1 MDDILI
7 ECSPGI
13 SGDMLLGAFYDLG
26 VPKKVIEQPLIDLGL
41 KNLYQLDFKES
52 KSCSIRGIKA
62 KVENIDSGPSKR
74 TWRSIKELILNGHLE
89 DKLKKIIYEVFESL
103 AIAEG
108 KVHGIKSEDVHF
120 HEIGAIDSLVDIIGV
135 CAAFNYLN
143 PKWVYCNEPTLG
155 KGFVQTEHGKL
166 SVPAP
171 AVIELVRQKNIKVL
185 SNCGSSIEG
194 ELSTPTGIALLAN
207 LVDYLEPP
215 SKYSINSYG
224 VGIGNLN
231 FPFPNLVRVYKIA
244 SFNNSSDNDNEQIS
258 PKCEEI
264 IIQEAWIDDQT
275 AEDISNF
282 VEKLRIEGAYDVS
295 YQAINMKK
303 NRIGFSI
310 QAILPIEKKEFFRRL
325 WFDYS
330 NTIGVRER
338 TQSRWI
344 LLRRRGEC
352 STIFGNIKVKQTL
365 KPDGSIIMKPEND
378 EVLRLNLE
386 HKISTYEIRKIIK
399 ESSNKFKAFEN
410 WK

>member
-1 MDDILI
+1 MEDVLI
-7 ECSPGI
+7 ECSPGV

-41 KNLYQLDFKES
+41 KDLYHLEFEES

-62 KVENIDSGPSKR
+62 KVENIDCSPIKR
-74 TWRSIKELILNGHLE
+74 TWRSIKELISNGNLE
-89 DKLKKIIYEVFESL
+89 DKLKQIIYEVFESL
-103 AIAEG
+103 ASAEG
-108 KVHGIKSEDVHF
+108 KVHGIISEDVHF

-135 CAAFNYLN
+135 CAALNYLN
-143 PKWVYCNEPTLG
+143 PKKVYCNEPMLG

-166 SVPAP
+166 SVPSP
-171 AVIELVRQKNIKVL
+171 AVIELIRQRNIKVL
-185 SNCGSSIEG
+185 SSFDSIEG
-194 ELSTPTGIALLAN
+194 ELSTPTGIALISN
-207 LVDYLEPP
+207 LVDYMQPP

-224 VGIGNLN
+224 VGIGNLK
-231 FPFPNLVRVYKIA
+231 FPFPNLVRVYKISSFEDS
-244 SFNNSSDNDNEQIS
+244 SFNQQIN

-264 IIQEAWIDDQT
+264 SIQEAWIDDQT
-275 AEDISNF
+275 PEDISNF

-310 QAILPIEKKEFFRRL
+310 QAILPTEKKEYFRRL
-325 WFDYS
+325 WFEYS

-352 STIFGNIKVKQTL
+352 STTLGNIKVKQTL
-365 KPDGSIIMKPEND
+365 KPDGSVTMKPEND
-378 EVLRLNLE
+378 EVLRLKLE

-399 ESSNKFKAFEN
+399 ESSKKFKAFEN

>member
-1 MDDILI
+1 MEDILI

-41 KNLYQLDFKES
+41 KDLYHLDFKES
-52 KSCSIRGIKA
+52 KSCSIRGIKV
-62 KVENIDSGPSKR
+62 KVESIDCSPIKR
-74 TWRSIKELILNGHLE
+74 TWRSIKELISNGHLE
-89 DKLKKIIYEVFESL
+89 DKLKQIIYEVFESL
-103 AIAEG
+103 ASAEG
-108 KVHGIKSEDVHF
+108 KVHGIKSGDVHF

-135 CAAFNYLN
+135 CAALNYLN
-143 PKWVYCNEPTLG
+143 PKKVYCNEPMLG

-166 SVPAP
+166 SLPSP
-171 AVIELVRQKNIKVL
+171 AVIELIRQKNMKVL
-185 SNCGSSIEG
+185 SSFDSIQG
-194 ELSTPTGIALLAN
+194 ELSTPTGIALLSN
-207 LVDYLEPP
+207 FVDCLKPP
-215 SKYSINSYG
+215 LKYSIISYG
-224 VGIGNLN
+224 VGIGNLK
-231 FPFPNLVRVYKIA
+231 FPFPNLVRVYKISSFEDS
-244 SFNNSSDNDNEQIS
+244 SFNQQIN

-264 IIQEAWIDDQT
+264 SVQEAWIDDQT
-275 AEDISNF
+275 PEDISNF
-282 VEKLRIEGAYDVS
+282 VKKLRIEGAYDVS

-310 QAILPIEKKEFFRRL
+310 QVILPIEKKEYFRRL

-352 STIFGNIKVKQTL
+352 STTFGNIKVKQTL
-365 KPDGSIIMKPEND
+365 KPDGSITMKPEND
-378 EVLRLNLE
+378 EVLRLKLE
-386 HKISTYEIRKIIK
+386 HKISTDEIRQIIK
-399 ESSNKFKAFEN
+399 ESSKKFKAFEN

>member
-1 MDDILI
+1 MDDVLI

-41 KNLYQLDFKES
+41 KDLYQLDFRES

-62 KVENIDSGPSKR
+62 KVENIDCSPIKR

-108 KVHGIKSEDVHF
+108 KVHGIKSDEVHF

-143 PKWVYCNEPTLG
+143 PRRVYCNEPMLG

-166 SVPAP
+166 SVPPP
-171 AVIELVRQKNIKVL
+171 AVIELIRQKHIKVL
-185 SNCGSSIEG
+185 SSHNSIDG

-207 LVDYLEPP
+207 FVDYPEPP
-215 SKYSINSYG
+215 SKYSIQSYG
-224 VGIGNLN
+224 VGIGNLK
-231 FPFPNLVRVYKIA
+231 FTFPNLVRVYKIT
-244 SFNNSSDNDNEQIS
+244 SFEDFSLNDNEQIS

-264 IIQEAWIDDQT
+264 SIQEAWIDDQT
-275 AEDISNF
+275 PEDISNF

-310 QAILPIEKKEFFRRL
+310 QVILPIEKKEFFRRL

-330 NTIGVRER
+330 NTIGIRER
-338 TQSRWI
+338 NQSRWI

-352 STIFGNIKVKQTL
+352 STTFGNIKVKQTL

-378 EVLRLNLE
+378 EVLRLQLK
-386 HKISTYEIRKIIK
+386 HKISTYEIRKIIR
-399 ESSNKFKAFEN
+399 ESSKKFKAFEN

>member
-1 MDDILI
+1 MEDVLI

-41 KNLYQLDFKES
+41 SDLYQIDFKES
-52 KSCSIRGIKA
+52 KSCSIRGIEA
-62 KVENIDSGPSKR
+62 KVKNIDSSPIKK

-89 DKLKKIIYEVFESL
+89 DKLKKIIYEVIESL

-135 CAAFNYLN
+135 CAALNYLN
-143 PKWVYCNEPTLG
+143 PKRVYCNEPTLG

-171 AVIELVRQKNIKVL
+171 AVIELVRQNNINVL
-185 SNCGSSIEG
+185 SDWNSIEG

-224 VGIGNLN
+224 VGIGSLH
-231 FPFPNLVRVYKIA
+231 FPFPNLVRVYKIT
-244 SFNNSSDNDNEQIS
+244 SFNNSSINDIEQIS
-258 PKCEEI
+258 PKREEI

-275 AEDISNF
+275 PEDISNF

-303 NRIGFSI
+303 DRIGFSI
-310 QAILPIEKKEFFRRL
+310 QAILPIEMQEFFRKL
-325 WFDYS
+325 
-330 NTIGVRER
+330 
-338 TQSRWI
+338 
-344 LLRRRGEC
+344 
-352 STIFGNIKVKQTL
+352 
-365 KPDGSIIMKPEND
+365 
-378 EVLRLNLE
+378 
-386 HKISTYEIRKIIK
+386 
-399 ESSNKFKAFEN
+399 
-410 WK
+410 

>member
-1 MDDILI
+1 MEDVLI

-26 VPKKVIEQPLIDLGL
+26 VPKKVIEEPLIQLGL
-41 KNLYQLDFKES
+41 ENLYTLEFKET
-52 KSCSIRGIKA
+52 KSCSIRGVKT
-62 KVENIDSGPSKR
+62 KVENIDCRPIPR
-74 TWRSIKELILNGHLE
+74 DWRSIKKLILNGRLE
-89 DKLKKIIYEVFESL
+89 KKLQQIIYEVFESL
-103 AIAEG
+103 AIAEA

-120 HEIGAIDSLVDIIGV
+120 HEVGAIDSLVDIIGV
-135 CAAFNYLN
+135 CAALNYLN
-143 PKWVYCNEPTLG
+143 PKRIYCNEPMLG
-155 KGFVQTEHGKL
+155 KGFVETEHGKL
-166 SVPAP
+166 SVPTP
-171 AVIELVRQKNIKVL
+171 AVIELIRKKNIKVL
-185 SNCGSSIEG
+185 SSFDSIEG
-194 ELSTPTGIALLAN
+194 ELSTPTGIALISN

-224 VGIGNLN
+224 VGIGNLKL
-231 FPFPNLVRVYKIA
+231 PFPNLVRVYKIT
-244 SFNNSSDNDNEQIS
+244 SFEVSSVDQQIN

-264 IIQEAWIDDQT
+264 LIQEAWIDDQT
-275 AEDISNF
+275 PEDVSNF

-295 YQAINMKK
+295 YQTINMKK

-310 QAILPIEKKEFFRRL
+310 QAILPIDKKENFRQL

-338 TQSRWI
+338 IQSRWI

-352 STIFGNIKVKQTL
+352 ATTFGNIKVKQTL
-365 KPDGSIIMKPEND
+365 KPDGSITMKPEND
-378 EVLRLNLE
+378 EVFRLKLDY
-386 HKISTYEIRKIIK
+386 KKSTEEIRKIIQ

>member
-1 MDDILI
+1 MEDILI

-41 KNLYQLDFKES
+41 KDQYSLDFKES

-62 KVENIDSGPSKR
+62 KVENIECGPIKR
-74 TWRSIKELILNGHLE
+74 NWSSIKQLILNGDLE
-89 DKLKKIIYEVFESL
+89 DKLQQIIYEVFNSL

-135 CAAFNYLN
+135 CAALNYLN
-143 PKWVYCNEPTLG
+143 PKKVYCNEPMLG
-155 KGFVQTEHGKL
+155 KGFVKTQHGKL
-166 SVPAP
+166 SVPPP
-171 AVIELVRQKNIKVL
+171 AVIELIRTKNIKVI
-185 SNCGSSIEG
+185 SCFDSIEG
-194 ELSTPTGIALLAN
+194 ELSTPTGIALLSN
-207 LVDYLEPP
+207 FIDYQHPP
-215 SKYSINSYG
+215 SKYSIKSYG
-224 VGIGNLN
+224 VGIGNLK
-231 FPFPNLVRVYKIA
+231 FSFPNLVRVYKITSFEDC
-244 SFNNSSDNDNEQIS
+244 SFNQNINPKCEQIS
-258 PKCEEI
+258 V
-264 IIQEAWIDDQT
+264 QEALIDDQT
-275 AEDISNF
+275 PEDISNF
-282 VEKLRIEGAYDVS
+282 VEKLRLEGAYDVS

-310 QAILPIEKKEFFRRL
+310 QAILPTERKEYFRRL

-338 TQSRWI
+338 TQTRWI

-352 STIFGNIKVKQTL
+352 STNFGNIKVKQIL
-365 KPDGSIIMKPEND
+365 KPDGSITMKPEND
-378 EVLRLNLE
+378 EVLRLKLD
-386 HKISTYEIRKIIK
+386 HKKSAEEIRKIIK
-399 ESSNKFKAFEN
+399 ESSKNFKAFEN

>member
-41 KNLYQLDFKES
+41 KDHYKLDFKES

-62 KVENIDSGPSKR
+62 KVENIDCSPIKR

-89 DKLKKIIYEVFESL
+89 DKLKNIIYEVFESL

-108 KVHGIKSEDVHF
+108 KVHGIKSDDVHF
-120 HEIGAIDSLVDIIGV
+120 HEIGAVDSLVDIIGV
-135 CAAFNYLN
+135 CAALNYLN
-143 PKWVYCNEPTLG
+143 PKRVYCNEPTLG

-185 SNCGSSIEG
+185 SAWNSIEG

-215 SKYSINSYG
+215 LKFSINSYG
-224 VGIGNLN
+224 VGIGNLK
-231 FPFPNLVRVYKIA
+231 FPFPNLVRVYKIT
-244 SFNNSSDNDNEQIS
+244 SFEDSSINEQIN
-258 PKCEEI
+258 PKCEEVS
-264 IIQEAWIDDQT
+264 IQEAWIDDQT
-275 AEDISNF
+275 PEDISNF

-310 QAILPIEKKEFFRRL
+310 QVILPIEKKEFFRRL

-352 STIFGNIKVKQTL
+352 STTFGNIKVKQTL
-365 KPDGSIIMKPEND
+365 KPDGSITMKPEND
-378 EVLRLNLE
+378 E
-386 HKISTYEIRKIIK
+386 
-399 ESSNKFKAFEN
+399 F
-410 WK
+410 

>member
-1 MDDILI
+1 
-7 ECSPGI
+7 
-13 SGDMLLGAFYDLG
+13 MLLGAFYDLG
-26 VPKKVIEQPLIDLGL
+26 VPKNVIEQPLIDLGL
-41 KNLYQLDFKES
+41 KDLYQLEFKES

-62 KVENIDSGPSKR
+62 KVENIDGSTIKR
-74 TWRSIKELILNGHLE
+74 NWRSIKELILNGQLE
-89 DKLKKIIYEVFESL
+89 DKLKKLIYEVFESL

-120 HEIGAIDSLVDIIGV
+120 HEVGAIDSLVDIIGV
-135 CAAFNYLN
+135 CAAFKYLN
-143 PKWVYCNEPTLG
+143 PKKVYCNEPMLG
-155 KGFVQTEHGKL
+155 KGFVQTQHGKL
-166 SVPAP
+166 SVPPP
-171 AVIELVRQKNIKVL
+171 AVIELIRQKNIKVL
-185 SNCGSSIEG
+185 SNLDSIEG

-207 LVDYLEPP
+207 LVDSIERP

-224 VGIGNLN
+224 VGVGNLK
-231 FPFPNLVRVYKIA
+231 FPFPNLVRVYKVT
-244 SFNNSSDNDNEQIS
+244 SFEDSSINEQIN

-264 IIQEAWIDDQT
+264 SVQEAWIDDQT
-275 AEDISNF
+275 PEDVSNF

-338 TQSRWI
+338 TQSRWA

-352 STIFGNIKVKQTL
+352 STTFGNIKVKQTM
-365 KPDGSIIMKPEND
+365 KPDGSITMKPEND
-378 EVLRLNLE
+378 EVLRLKLQ
-386 HKISTYEIRKIIK
+386 HKISTYEIRKKIK
-399 ESSNKFKAFEN
+399 ESSKNFNAFEN

>member
-1 MDDILI
+1 MDDVLI

-41 KNLYQLDFKES
+41 KDLYQLNFKES

-62 KVENIDSGPSKR
+62 KVESIDCSPIKR

-108 KVHGIKSEDVHF
+108 KVHGIKSDDVHF

-135 CAAFNYLN
+135 CAAMNYLN
-143 PKWVYCNEPTLG
+143 PKRVYSNEPMLG

-166 SVPAP
+166 SVPPP
-171 AVIELVRQKNIKVL
+171 AVIELIRQKNIKVL
-185 SNCGSSIEG
+185 SSVDSFEG
-194 ELSTPTGIALLAN
+194 ELSTPTGIALLSN
-207 LVDYLEPP
+207 LVDYAQPP

-224 VGIGNLN
+224 VGIGNLK
-231 FPFPNLVRVYKIA
+231 FSFPNLVRVYKISSYED
-244 SFNNSSDNDNEQIS
+244 SFFNQPNNL
-258 PKCEEI
+258 KCEKI
-264 IIQEAWIDDQT
+264 SIQESWIDDQT
-275 AEDISNF
+275 PEDISNF

-295 YQAINMKK
+295 YQAIHMKK
-303 NRIGFSI
+303 DRIGFAI
-310 QAILPIEKKEFFRRL
+310 QVILPIEKNEYFRRL

-352 STIFGNIKVKQTL
+352 STTFGNIKVKQCL
-365 KPDGSIIMKPEND
+365 KPDGSITMKPEND
-378 EVLRLNLE
+378 EVLRLKIE
-386 HKISTYEIRKIIK
+386 HKISTNEIRKIIK
-399 ESSNKFKAFEN
+399 ESSKKFKAFEN

>member
-1 MDDILI
+1 MEDVLI

-41 KNLYQLDFKES
+41 KDLYQLDFKES

-62 KVENIDSGPSKR
+62 KVENIDCSPIKR

-135 CAAFNYLN
+135 CAALNYLN
-143 PKWVYCNEPTLG
+143 PKKVYCNEPMLG

-166 SVPAP
+166 SVPPP
-171 AVIELVRQKNIKVL
+171 AVIELIKQKKIKVS
-185 SNCGSSIEG
+185 SNFDSING
-194 ELSTPTGIALLAN
+194 ELSTPTGIALISN
-207 LVDYLEPP
+207 LVNYHQLPP
-215 SKYSINSYG
+215 NYTINSYG
-224 VGIGNLN
+224 VGIGNLKL
-231 FPFPNLVRVYKIA
+231 PFPNLVRVYKIS
-244 SFNNSSDNDNEQIS
+244 SFEDSSLNQQIN

-264 IIQEAWIDDQT
+264 SVQEAWIDDQT
-275 AEDISNF
+275 PEDISNF

-352 STIFGNIKVKQTL
+352 STTFGNIKVKQTL
-365 KPDGSIIMKPEND
+365 KPDGSIITKPEND
-378 EVLRLNLE
+378 EVLRLQL
-386 HKISTYEIRKIIK
+386 KYKKSTNEIRKIIK

-410 WK
+410 WQ

>member
-1 MDDILI
+1 MEAILI

-13 SGDMLLGAFYDLG
+13 SGDMLLGALYDLG

-41 KNLYQLDFKES
+41 KDLYQLKFKES
-52 KSCSIRGIKA
+52 RSCSIRGIKS
-62 KVENIDSGPSKR
+62 KVESIDSSPIKR

-108 KVHGIKSEDVHF
+108 KVHGIKSDDVHF

-135 CAAFNYLN
+135 CAALNYLN
-143 PKWVYCNEPTLG
+143 PKKVYCNEPMLG

-166 SVPAP
+166 SVPPP
-171 AVIELVRQKNIKVL
+171 AVIELIRQKNIKVL
-185 SNCGSSIEG
+185 SSLDLIEG
-194 ELSTPTGIALLAN
+194 ELSTPTGISLLVN
-207 LVDYLEPP
+207 LVDYHKTPP
-215 SKYSINSYG
+215 KYSINSYG
-224 VGIGNLN
+224 VGIGNLK
-231 FPFPNLVRVYKIA
+231 FPFPNLVRVYKIS
-244 SFNNSSDNDNEQIS
+244 SFENSSIDDNAQIS

-264 IIQEAWIDDQT
+264 SIQEAWIDDQT
-275 AEDISNF
+275 PEDISNF

-310 QAILPIEKKEFFRRL
+310 QAILPVEKKKYFRQL

-338 TQSRWI
+338 NQSRWI

-352 STIFGNIKVKQTL
+352 STTFGNIKVKQTL

-378 EVLRLNLE
+378 EVLRLQLK
-386 HKISTYEIRKIIK
+386 HKISTYEIRKIIR
-399 ESSNKFKAFEN
+399 ESSKNFKAFEN

>member
-1 MDDILI
+1 MEDVLI

-41 KNLYQLDFKES
+41 KDLYQLDFEDS

-62 KVENIDSGPSKR
+62 KVENVDCSPIKR

-108 KVHGIKSEDVHF
+108 KVHGIKSDDVHF

-135 CAAFNYLN
+135 CAALNYLN
-143 PKWVYCNEPTLG
+143 PKRVYCNEPMLG

-166 SVPAP
+166 SVPPP
-171 AVIELVRQKNIKVL
+171 AVIELIRQKNIKVL
-185 SNCGSSIEG
+185 SSLNSIDG
-194 ELSTPTGIALLAN
+194 ELSTPTGIALIAN
-207 LVDYLEPP
+207 LVDELEPP
-215 SKYSINSYG
+215 SKYSIKSYG
-224 VGIGNLN
+224 VGIGNLK
-231 FPFPNLVRVYKIA
+231 FTLPNLVRVYKIT
-244 SFNNSSDNDNEQIS
+244 SFKNSPVNEQIN
-258 PKCEEI
+258 PKYEEI
-264 IIQEAWIDDQT
+264 SIQEAWIDDQT
-275 AEDISNF
+275 PEEISNF
-282 VEKLRIEGAYDVS
+282 IEKLRIEGAFDVS

-310 QAILPIEKKEFFRRL
+310 QVILPIEKKEFFRRL

-338 TQSRWI
+338 IHSRWI

-352 STIFGNIKVKQTL
+352 STTFGNIKVKQTL

-378 EVLRLNLE
+378 EVLRLKLK

-399 ESSNKFKAFEN
+399 ESSKKFKAFEN

>member
-1 MDDILI
+1 MEDILI

-13 SGDMLLGAFYDLG
+13 SGDMLLGALYDLG

-41 KNLYQLDFKES
+41 RDLYNLEFRES

-62 KVENIDSGPSKR
+62 QVENVGGSPKKR
-74 TWRSIKELILNGHLE
+74 NWRSIKELILNKHLE
-89 DKLKKIIYEVFESL
+89 DNLKQIIYEVFESL
-103 AIAEG
+103 ANAEG

-143 PKWVYCNEPTLG
+143 PKRVYCNEPMLG

-166 SVPAP
+166 SVPPP
-171 AVIELVRQKNIKVL
+171 AVIELIRQKNIKVL
-185 SNCGSSIEG
+185 SSFDSIEG
-194 ELSTPTGIALLAN
+194 ELSTPTGIALLSN
-207 LVDYLEPP
+207 LVDYLKPP
-215 SKYSINSYG
+215 LRYSINSYG
-224 VGIGNLN
+224 VGIGNLK
-231 FPFPNLVRVYKIA
+231 FPFPNLVRVYKISA
-244 SFNNSSDNDNEQIS
+244 FEDSSFNQQIN

-264 IIQEAWIDDQT
+264 SIQEAWIDDQT
-275 AEDISNF
+275 PEDISNF
-282 VEKLRIEGAYDVS
+282 VETLRIEGAYDVS

-310 QAILPIEKKEFFRRL
+310 QAILPIEKKEFFRQL

-352 STIFGNIKVKQTL
+352 STTFGNIKVKQTL
-365 KPDGSIIMKPEND
+365 KPDGSITMKPEND
-378 EVLRLNLE
+378 EVLRLKLE
-386 HKISTYEIRKIIK
+386 HKISIDEIRKIIK
-399 ESSNKFKAFEN
+399 ESSQKFKAFEN
-410 WK
+410 WQ

>member
-1 MDDILI
+1 MEDIFI

-41 KNLYQLDFKES
+41 SNLYNLEFKES
-52 KSCSIRGIKA
+52 KSSSIRGVNA
-62 KVENIDSGPSKR
+62 RVENIDRSPTKR
-74 TWRSIKELILNGHLE
+74 NWRSIKELILNGDLGE
-89 DKLKKIIYEVFESL
+89 RLQQIIYKVFESL

-108 KVHGIKSEDVHF
+108 RVHGIKPEDVHF
-120 HEIGAIDSLVDIIGV
+120 HEIGAIDSLVDIVGA
-135 CAAFNYLN
+135 CAALNYLN
-143 PKWVYCNEPTLG
+143 PKRVYCNEPMLG

-166 SVPAP
+166 SVPPP
-171 AVIELVRQKNIKVL
+171 AVVELVREKNIKVV
-185 SNCGSSIEG
+185 SCFDSTEG
-194 ELSTPTGIALLAN
+194 ELSTPTGIALLSN
-207 LVDYLEPP
+207 LVNYLQPP
-215 SKYSINSYG
+215 SKYTINSYG
-224 VGIGNLN
+224 VGIGNIK
-231 FPFPNLVRVYKIA
+231 FPFPNLVRVYKIT
-244 SFNNSSDNDNEQIS
+244 SFEDSSINQQIN

-264 IIQEAWIDDQT
+264 SIQEAWIDDQT
-275 AEDISNF
+275 PEDISNF

-310 QAILPIEKKEFFRRL
+310 QAILPIEKREYFRLL

-338 TQSRWI
+338 TQSRWT

-365 KPDGSIIMKPEND
+365 KPDGSITMKPEND
-378 EVLRLNLE
+378 EVLRL
-386 HKISTYEIRKIIK
+386 KIDLKKSTDEIRKKIE
-399 ESSNKFKAFEN
+399 ESNTKFKAFEN

>member
-1 MDDILI
+1 MEDVLI

-41 KNLYQLDFKES
+41 KDLYQIDFKES
-52 KSCSIRGIKA
+52 KSCSIRGIKT
-62 KVENIDSGPSKR
+62 KVENIDCSPIKR
-74 TWRSIKELILNGHLE
+74 TWKSIKELILKGHLE
-89 DKLKKIIYEVFESL
+89 DKLKKIIYGVFESL

-108 KVHGIKSEDVHF
+108 KVHGIKSDDVHF

-135 CAAFNYLN
+135 CAALNYLN
-143 PKWVYCNEPTLG
+143 PKRVYCNEPTLG

-166 SVPAP
+166 SVPTP

-185 SNCGSSIEG
+185 SDWNSIEG

-231 FPFPNLVRVYKIA
+231 LPFPNLVRVYKIT
-244 SFNNSSDNDNEQIS
+244 SFNNSSINDNEQIS
-258 PKCEEI
+258 PKREEI
-264 IIQEAWIDDQT
+264 IIQEAWIDDQ
-275 AEDISNF
+275 APEDISNF

-310 QAILPIEKKEFFRRL
+310 QAILPIEKKEFFKRL

-330 NTIGVRER
+330 NTI
-338 TQSRWI
+338 W
-344 LLRRRGEC
+344 
-352 STIFGNIKVKQTL
+352 
-365 KPDGSIIMKPEND
+365 
-378 EVLRLNLE
+378 
-386 HKISTYEIRKIIK
+386 
-399 ESSNKFKAFEN
+399 SS
-410 WK
+410 